1 MIWQKINNIP
11 FFELSTTKGKLFMND
26 IDNPEIWLTLSEYAT
41 KTRYPGEY
49 EPLTGDD
56 FKEALLIAK
65 KVYHWAEETIGLL

>member
-1 MIWQKINNIP
+1 
-11 FFELSTTKGKLFMND
+11 MND